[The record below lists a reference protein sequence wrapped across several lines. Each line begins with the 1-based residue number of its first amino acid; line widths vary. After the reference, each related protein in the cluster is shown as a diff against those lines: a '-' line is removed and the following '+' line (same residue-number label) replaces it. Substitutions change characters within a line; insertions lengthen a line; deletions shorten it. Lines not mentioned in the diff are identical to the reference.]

1 MAVSWLMGKDQD
13 SGVFCPYKILGV
25 QPDADDTAIRLAFR
39 KKVRSS
45 HPDSGGSTEE
55 FQTLKRAYDL
65 LSDKESRRLFDETG
79 EWVDVPLDP
88 RQTKIIEI
96 LSIGL
101 DKTLFKIATEPQ
113 KFQFPKIIDLIA
125 TEIEEQRKEL
135 NIQKANYE
143 QALAVSQDLLERFSV
158 SEGKNLMRSVISKR
172 ISICEFQ
179 IAHIAEQMTRIDEA
193 LDYLKKTEFQ
203 IPLAI
208 EFSKN
213 QTSARPSA
221 DTKRV
226 FKGYHPL
233 LDWGELI
240 KF

>member
-13 SGVFCPYKILGV
+13 SVVFCPYKILGV
-25 QPDADDTAIRLAFR
+25 QPDADDTAIRRAFR

-113 KFQFPKIIDLIA
+113 KFQY
-125 TEIEEQRKEL
+125 R
-135 NIQKANYE
+135 Y
-143 QALAVSQDLLERFSV
+143 
-158 SEGKNLMRSVISKR
+158 
-172 ISICEFQ
+172 
-179 IAHIAEQMTRIDEA
+179 
-193 LDYLKKTEFQ
+193 
-203 IPLAI
+203 
-208 EFSKN
+208 
-213 QTSARPSA
+213 
-221 DTKRV
+221 
-226 FKGYHPL
+226 
-233 LDWGELI
+233 
-240 KF
+240 